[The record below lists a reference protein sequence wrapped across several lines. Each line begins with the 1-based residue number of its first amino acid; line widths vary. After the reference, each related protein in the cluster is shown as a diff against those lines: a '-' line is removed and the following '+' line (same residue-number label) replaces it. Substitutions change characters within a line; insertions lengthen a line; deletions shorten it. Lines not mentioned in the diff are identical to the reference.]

1 MHTRSCYKWKECCW
15 SYCYILKCLSRSIS
29 VADWLPYFCLHPM
42 VPSKESSSIVHTQ
55 KKCFLPLRWLTLTW
69 VKVILS
75 VCGSIFNSFNTVKL
89 IRTNVTFTSQWA
101 STISSS
107 DWSDLIWSDWL
118 LPCDAW
124 EFRKSMVFGTKAF
137 CGYKDSSTL
146 IPQTIL
152 LQDSSLL
159 YSASLPGLD
168 SNIGSSCGY
177 NSEYRRTSYTISI
190 TFLYCN

>member
-1 MHTRSCYKWKECCW
+1 MGKWLTYFLNIVNTLHGSDPCSRSHHDVFGWMHTRSCYKWKECCW

-107 DWSDLIWSDWL
+107 DWSDLIWLAFALWCLGIQKIYGIWHQSFLWL
-118 LPCDAW
+118 
-124 EFRKSMVFGTKAF
+124 
-137 CGYKDSSTL
+137 
-146 IPQTIL
+146 
-152 LQDSSLL
+152 
-159 YSASLPGLD
+159 
-168 SNIGSSCGY
+168 
-177 NSEYRRTSYTISI
+177 
-190 TFLYCN
+190 